1 MPRLVGKGIILSQ
14 QGAGIGT
21 SGPGEKKLET
31 DRRRIRKSIESLQK
45 GLGDIRRHREVM
57 RKRRQGNEVPSI
69 ALVGYTNAGKSTLL
83 NTLTH
88 AGTQVHDGM
97 FTTLDPLSKILQLPN
112 GEHAVISDTVGFLH
126 GLPHHLIEA
135 FKATLEEVVQSD
147 LLIHVLDV
155 SHPMARQRYDSVMG
169 VLAELGVCGE
179 EDAKPV
185 ITVMNKIDLVE
196 MDKLLLREVSGEF
209 ANAIAVSAKSGE
221 NVDVLL
227 KMISGFFS
235 ERFSTV
241 EVKLPNTRMDLVNML
256 YEQGKVIDVQ
266 YNQKTVKVKL
276 TLAKPLLE
284 KLASY
289 RDIQIC

>member
-1 MPRLVGKGIILSQ
+1 M
-14 QGAGIGT
+14 
-21 SGPGEKKLET
+21 
-31 DRRRIRKSIESLQK
+31 
-45 GLGDIRRHREVM
+45 
-57 RKRRQGNEVPSI
+57 
-69 ALVGYTNAGKSTLL
+69 
-83 NTLTH
+83 
-88 AGTQVHDGM
+88 
-97 FTTLDPLSKILQLPN
+97 
-112 GEHAVISDTVGFLH
+112 
-126 GLPHHLIEA
+126 
-135 FKATLEEVVQSD
+135 
-147 LLIHVLDV
+147 
-155 SHPMARQRYDSVMG
+155 
-169 VLAELGVCGE
+169 
-179 EDAKPV
+179 
-185 ITVMNKIDLVE
+185 
-196 MDKLLLREVSGEF
+196 REVSGEF